1 MGSPAPCGQ
10 EASAAMWEEGGEAQA
25 PQPRRP
31 VVTGKAAGADPPQ
44 DPAGAGATVSCPHGT
59 G

>member
-1 MGSPAPCGQ
+1 
-10 EASAAMWEEGGEAQA
+10 MWEEGGSRKRQSPTAQEA
-25 PQPRRP
+25 RGHWEGRM
-31 VVTGKAAGADPPQ
+31 VRTPQ